1 MLRKMLVIALAAL
14 IASACSTSRET
25 LRTSSAL
32 TVERLESVQKVDS
45 VVVVVRDTIM
55 EMTTITIR
63 ENEAGDTLRMSR
75 VTERDRVRD
84 RAHVKSME
92 VDVRVVRDT
101 VYLERR
107 DSSFVKNANLKNQ
120 TDKMSAVV
128 DSLKWVFWI
137 LICVIVLVL
146 IFKVTRFINLKF

>member
-1 MLRKMLVIALAAL
+1 MIALIGIGVL
-14 IASACSTSRET
+14 LGIMGCRVTREVTRSDVKSRMAEA
-25 LRTSSAL
+25 R
-32 TVERLESVQKVDS
+32 DS
-45 VVVVVRDTIM
+45 VRVEQVMVAVHDTIK
-55 EMTTITIR
+55 ETTTITVR

-107 DSSFVKNANLKNQ
+107 DSCFVKNANLKNQ

>member
-1 MLRKMLVIALAAL
+1 MTREVTRSEVRSRTGEVI
-14 IASACSTSRET
+14 
-25 LRTSSAL
+25 
-32 TVERLESVQKVDS
+32 DS
-45 VVVVVRDTIM
+45 VRVEQVMVAVHDTIV
-55 EMTTITIR
+55 ETTTISVR
-63 ENEAGDTLRMSR
+63 ENEADDTLRVSR

-107 DSSFVKNANLKNQ
+107 DSSFVKNANLTNQ
-120 TDKMSAVV
+120 TDKMSTVA

-137 LICVIVLVL
+137 LICVIVFVFV
-146 IFKVTRFINLKF
+146 FKVTRFINLKF

>member
-1 MLRKMLVIALAAL
+1 MSRSVLVIVL
-14 IASACSTSRET
+14 IVLIVSGCSSSRQAVRSDVRS
-25 LRTSSAL
+25 RTA
-32 TVERLESVQKVDS
+32 EARDS
-45 VVVVVRDTIM
+45 VRVEQVMVAEHDTIM
-55 EMTTITIR
+55 ETTTITVR
-63 ENEAGDTLRMSR
+63 ENEKGDTLRLSR

-107 DSSFVKNANLKNQ
+107 DSSFVKNANLENR
-120 TDKMSAVV
+120 TDKRSAVV
-128 DSLKWVFWI
+128 DSLKLVFWI
-137 LICVIVLVL
+137 LLCVIVLVL

>member
-1 MLRKMLVIALAAL
+1 MLRSVLAIALTAL
-14 IASACSTSRET
+14 IVSACSTSRQT
-25 LRTSSAL
+25 MRSDVRGRTGEA
-32 TVERLESVQKVDS
+32 RDS
-45 VVVVVRDTIM
+45 VRVEQVMVGVHDTIK
-55 EMTTITIR
+55 ETTTITVR

-128 DSLKWVFWI
+128 DTLKWGFWI
-137 LICVIVLVL
+137 LICVIVLVFV
-146 IFKVTRFINLKF
+146 FKVTRFINLKF